1 MNESRIV
8 QIFEEERILEV
19 IKTLQNSKIK
29 LCFVKSADERIVG
42 TVTDGDVRRGIL
54 EGISVEQSVQR
65 IMNKKFVFRSDNKP
79 TENELE
85 NYRAN
90 SLFAVPVL
98 SNAKKLTDV
107 IMLSESVS
115 TSKKLPNKVFLLAG
129 GLGSRLGELT
139 KEIPKPMSKVGSK
152 PILQIIIEN
161 FKTYGFHDFIIS
173 LNYKSDI
180 IEDYF
185 RDGSEFGVSIE
196 YVREKDRQG
205 TAGSLSLI
213 EEKLEHPIIVM
224 NGDLLTNIDFSCFLD
239 YYQSNEIDA
248 LMCVREYDFQVP
260 FGVVQTDGKLITSI
274 DEKPVQKFLVNAGV
288 YLLSPEC
295 INQVPKEVVIDM
307 PTLFDN
313 LLKEKLNVSAFPL
326 SEYWLDI
333 GRIDDLEKAQVVVKD
348 IFKK

>member
-1 MNESRIV
+1 MSEVRIV
-8 QIFEEERILEV
+8 QIFENEKILEV
-19 IKTLQNSKIK
+19 IKALQNSKIK
-29 LCFVKSADERIVG
+29 LCFIKSTNEEIVG

-54 EGISVEQSVQR
+54 EGISVDQNVQR
-65 IMNKKFVFRSDNKP
+65 IMNKKFVFRNDSNP
-79 TENELE
+79 NESELE

-90 SLFAVPVL
+90 SLIAVPVL
-98 SNAKKLTDV
+98 SASKQLSDV
-107 IMLSESVS
+107 IVLSESLDAP
-115 TSKKLPNKVFLLAG
+115 KKLPNKIFLLAG

-139 KEIPKPMSKVGSK
+139 KEVPKPMLKVGSK

-161 FKTYGFHDFIIS
+161 FKTYGFYEFIIS
-173 LNYKSDI
+173 LNYKSEV

-185 RDGSEFGVSIE
+185 KDGSDFGVSIE
-196 YVREKDRQG
+196 YIREKSKLG

-213 EEKLEHPIIVM
+213 EEKLEHPVIVM
-224 NGDLLTNIDFSCFLD
+224 NGDLLTNIDFLCFLD

-248 LMCVREYDFQVP
+248 LMCVREYDIQVP
-260 FGVVQTDGKLITSI
+260 FGVVKTDGKLITSI

-295 INQVPKEVVIDM
+295 IKEVPSDVVIDM

-313 LLKEKLNVSAFPL
+313 LLNKKLNVSAFPL

-333 GRIDDLEKAQVVVKD
+333 GRIADLEKAQVVVED